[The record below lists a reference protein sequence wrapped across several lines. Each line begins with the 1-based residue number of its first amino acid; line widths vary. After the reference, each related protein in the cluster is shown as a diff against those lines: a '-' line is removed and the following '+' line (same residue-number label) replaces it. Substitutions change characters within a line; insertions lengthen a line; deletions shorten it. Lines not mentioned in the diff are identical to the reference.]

1 MLTMFN
7 MGLLGDFDR
16 DVFESDASIML
27 FVAFMFL
34 VVIVMLN
41 VSRSAA
47 VVLFI
52 SALTHNGAPPPCAAQ
67 VLIAIVSDSYGR
79 CQLCQMLCADVI

>member
-52 SALTHNGAPPPCAAQ
+52 SSLTHNGAPPPAPRRCSLPSS
-67 VLIAIVSDSYGR
+67 LIHTVGASSAR
-79 CQLCQMLCADVI
+79 CYVQM